1 MEIHTAMPNKLPSPH
16 TVVRELAEAEKSL
29 DPFYLAQRW
38 GVAVVLE
45 SWHPATWG
53 EYDRRNAQIYLN
65 KQAPVSLQKIL
76 AHELGHF
83 WIHQQGFQLSRK
95 EEETWVEAFADELDQ
110 SKTLCIT
117 KA

>member
-1 MEIHTAMPNKLPSPH
+1 MEIHTAMLNKPPSPKA
-16 TVVRELAEAEKSL
+16 VVSDLALAEKSL
-29 DPFYLAQRW
+29 DPFHLAQRW
-38 GVAVVLE
+38 AVDVVLE

-53 EYDRRNAQIYLN
+53 EYDQRTLKIYLN
-65 KQAPVSLQKIL
+65 KQAPISLEKIL

-83 WIHQQGFQLSRK
+83 WIHQRGYQLSRM
-95 EEETWVEAFADELDQ
+95 EEEAWVEAFADELDQ